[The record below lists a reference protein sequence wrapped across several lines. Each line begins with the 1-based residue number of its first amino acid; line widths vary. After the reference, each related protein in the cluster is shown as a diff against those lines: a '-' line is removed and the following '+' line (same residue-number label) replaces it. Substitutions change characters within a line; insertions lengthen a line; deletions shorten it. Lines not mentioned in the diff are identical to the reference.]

1 VPYLKSVSDRIPGK
15 DAYYCETSNRFR
27 WTERWTGEALRNL
40 LSRTLREN
48 GRSAEPLR
56 RIEMVEARGRTPS
69 GRVASLRVVADGR
82 EFVVATP
89 DSIRRVLQPER
100 GRWLNS
106 ARFTLEVERRGGEV
120 TGVVATGGGW
130 GHGIG
135 MCQMGAIGR
144 ARAGQDYRRIL
155 RTYYRDT
162 EIVKLY

>member
-1 VPYLKSVSDRIPGK
+1 
-15 DAYYCETSNRFR
+15 
-27 WTERWTGEALRNL
+27 
-40 LSRTLREN
+40 
-48 GRSAEPLR
+48 
-56 RIEMVEARGRTPS
+56 RGRTPS